1 MLTIVLATRVNRH
14 NYDDSPEPHRQK
26 GVGFA
31 ANVAL
36 LYCGCAIGG
45 KAMPEQNLSAFA
57 AMRALR
63 DELRARLD
71 QNEDYRAWKAL
82 DEALREVE
90 PRTVPKAVDLAHTA
104 KATPPEHTDAKLP
117 QVDDADLSFVRRDP
131 S

>member
-1 MLTIVLATRVNRH
+1 
-14 NYDDSPEPHRQK
+14 
-26 GVGFA
+26 
-31 ANVAL
+31 
-36 LYCGCAIGG
+36 
-45 KAMPEQNLSAFA
+45 MPEENLSAFA

-82 DEALREVE
+82 DEVLRELE
-90 PRTVPKAVDLAHTA
+90 PRSVPKAVDLAHTEI
-104 KATPPEHTDAKLP
+104 ATLPEHTDAKLP

>member
-1 MLTIVLATRVNRH
+1 
-14 NYDDSPEPHRQK
+14 
-26 GVGFA
+26 
-31 ANVAL
+31 
-36 LYCGCAIGG
+36 
-45 KAMPEQNLSAFA
+45 MPEQNLSAFS

-82 DEALREVE
+82 DEVLREME

-104 KATPPEHTDAKLP
+104 KATAPEYTDAKLP
-117 QVDDADLSFVRRDP
+117 QVDDTPLSFARRDR